1 MNNIQTDA
9 FIYALRNKKLKAT
22 QVTDILKNLAS
33 QAKDSETYDNLVKL
47 YSYFV
52 NKPVYTSDDFKWLRK
67 AVSDCEY
74 KMFIMNPFY
83 MESKGAF
90 YATDGYRLH
99 IVEVEDYTEGYYDK
113 NLNKIEVSYEFPD
126 VLAVI
131 PGKRHKAVI
140 PMTSFMLTRSKS
152 GDDIYE
158 VEIGS
163 MKVTFN
169 AKFIN
174 ELGQHDNLTVYYND
188 ENNFHQ
194 PFLFE
199 LGNKRSAVIMPRRC
213 EAW

>member
-47 YSYFV
+47 YSY
-52 NKPVYTSDDFKWLRK
+52 
-67 AVSDCEY
+67 
-74 KMFIMNPFY
+74 
-83 MESKGAF
+83 
-90 YATDGYRLH
+90 
-99 IVEVEDYTEGYYDK
+99 
-113 NLNKIEVSYEFPD
+113 
-126 VLAVI
+126 
-131 PGKRHKAVI
+131 
-140 PMTSFMLTRSKS
+140 
-152 GDDIYE
+152 
-158 VEIGS
+158 
-163 MKVTFN
+163 
-169 AKFIN
+169 
-174 ELGQHDNLTVYYND
+174 